1 MPENGRPLDEMTFR
15 RYFRIAGVTIQV
27 EADLPITDRTFD
39 KKFDSFEVED
49 PGADT
54 VVLHHHFSL
63 PEVKRAD
70 LGREVYRKSP
80 WAIYRRDG
88 SWVYLGISSTPDGPD
103 LHRVAVFNDDHS
115 RGRIYNRDEEPFRSG
130 GQQELTL
137 FPSDQILLARLLP
150 DRHACFLHAS
160 GMAVNGQ
167 GLLFVGHSEA
177 GKSTILTML
186 REEGEI
192 LCEDR
197 VIVRRWPDRFRI
209 HGSWSQGDV
218 PQVSA
223 ADAPLRAILFLE
235 KAGTNRLERL
245 EDRKE
250 IVRRLPFFLI
260 KALVT
265 ADWWEK
271 VLGLVE
277 TMAREVPVYRLRFD
291 RSGKVLDVLK
301 PLWAGRP

>member
-1 MPENGRPLDEMTFR
+1 MDEMTIT
-15 RYFRIAGVTIQV
+15 RYFRIADVTIQV

-39 KKFDSFEVED
+39 ARFDSFLVD
-49 PGADT
+49 GPGADT
-54 VVLHHHFSL
+54 VVLRHHFSL
-63 PEVKRAD
+63 PEVKGAD
-70 LGREVYRKSP
+70 LGREVYRKPP

-88 SWVYLGISSTPDGPD
+88 SWIYLGISPTPGDPG

-115 RGRIYNRDEEPFRSG
+115 RGRIYNPNEEWFRRG
-130 GQQELTL
+130 GLHALTL

-150 DRHACFLHAS
+150 DRDACFLHAA

-167 GLLFVGHSEA
+167 GLLFVGHSGA
-177 GKSTILTML
+177 GKSTMVTML
-186 REEGEI
+186 RENGEI
-192 LCEDR
+192 LCDDR
-197 VIVRRWPDRFRI
+197 VIVRRWPEGFRL
-209 HGSWSQGDV
+209 HGSWSHGDV

-235 KAGTNRLERL
+235 KAGTNRLERM

-260 KALVT
+260 KPLVT

-271 VLGLVE
+271 TLGLVE
-277 TMAREVPVYRLRFD
+277 KMSREVPVYRLRFD
-291 RSGKVLDVLK
+291 RSGGVKDVLK
-301 PLWAGRP
+301 PLWAGHP

>member
-1 MPENGRPLDEMTFR
+1 MLKNGHLLDEMTIR

-39 KKFDSFEVED
+39 KKFDSFKVD
-49 PGADT
+49 GPGADT
-54 VVLHHHFSL
+54 VILRHHFSL
-63 PEVKRAD
+63 PEVKGAD
-70 LGREVYRKSP
+70 LGREVYRKPP

-88 SWVYLGISSTPDGPD
+88 SWVYLGITPTPGDPD
-103 LHRVAVFNDDHS
+103 LHRVAVFNDDHN
-115 RGRIYNRDEEPFRSG
+115 RGRIYNPNEEWFRRG
-130 GQQELTL
+130 GLHALTL

-150 DRHACFLHAS
+150 DRHACFLHAA

-177 GKSTILTML
+177 GKSTMVTML
-186 REEGEI
+186 RENGEI
-192 LCEDR
+192 LCDDR
-197 VIVRRWPDRFRI
+197 VIVRRWPEGFRV
-209 HGSWSQGDV
+209 HGSWSHGDV

-260 KALVT
+260 KPAVT

-271 VLGLVE
+271 TLGLVE
-277 TMAREVPVYRLRFD
+277 KMAREVPVYRLRFD
-291 RSGKVLDVLK
+291 RSGGVKDVLK
-301 PLWAGRP
+301 PLWEGRP

>member
-1 MPENGRPLDEMTFR
+1 MHESGRLSDEMTAC

-39 KKFDSFEVED
+39 KKFDSFRVD
-49 PGADT
+49 GPGVDT

-63 PEVKRAD
+63 PEVKGAD
-70 LGREVYRKSP
+70 LGREVYRKPP

-88 SWVYLGISSTPDGPD
+88 SWLYLGISPTPGDPA
-103 LHRVAVFNDDHS
+103 LHRVVVFNDDHS
-115 RGRIYNRDEEPFRSG
+115 RGTIYNPTEEWFRRG
-130 GQQELTL
+130 RLHALTL

-150 DRHACFLHAS
+150 DRHACFLHAA
-160 GMAVNGQ
+160 GIAVNGQ

-177 GKSTILTML
+177 GKSTMVTML

-192 LCEDR
+192 LCDDR
-197 VIVRRWPDRFRI
+197 VIVRRWPDRFRV
-209 HGSWSQGDV
+209 HGTWSHGDV
-218 PQVSA
+218 PQVSP

-235 KAGTNRLERL
+235 KADTNRLEL
-245 EDRKE
+245 LKDRKE
-250 IVRRLPFFLI
+250 IVRRLPLYLI
-260 KALVT
+260 KPMVT
-265 ADWWEK
+265 ADWWQK

-291 RSGKVLDVLK
+291 RSGEVLDVLK

>member
-1 MPENGRPLDEMTFR
+1 LDERTACR
-15 RYFRIAGVTIQV
+15 HFRIAGVTIQV

-39 KKFDSFEVED
+39 GKFDPFMVD
-49 PGADT
+49 GPGADT
-54 VVLHHHFSL
+54 VVLRHHFSL
-63 PEVKRAD
+63 PEVKGAD
-70 LGREVYRKSP
+70 LGREVYRKPP
-80 WAIYRRDG
+80 WAIYRRED
-88 SWVYLGISSTPDGPD
+88 SWVYLGISPTPGDPA
-103 LHRVAVFNDDHS
+103 LHRVAVFNGDHS
-115 RGRIYNRDEEPFRSG
+115 RGRIYNPDEEWFRRG
-130 GQQELTL
+130 GLHALTL

-150 DRHACFLHAS
+150 DRQACFLHAA

-177 GKSTILTML
+177 GKSTMLTML

-197 VIVRRWPDRFRI
+197 AIVRRWPDRFRV
-209 HGSWSQGDV
+209 HGSWSHVDV
-218 PQVSA
+218 PQASA
-223 ADAPLRAILFLE
+223 ADAPLRAILLLE
-235 KAGTNRLERL
+235 KAGTNRLELL

-260 KALVT
+260 KPVVT

-277 TMAREVPVYRLRFD
+277 MMAREVPVYRLRFD
-291 RSGKVLDVLK
+291 RSGGVLDVLR

>member
-1 MPENGRPLDEMTFR
+1 MRENGHPLDEMTFR

-39 KKFDSFEVED
+39 KKFDSFRVED

-63 PEVKRAD
+63 PEVKGAD
-70 LGREVYRKSP
+70 LGREVYRKPP

-88 SWVYLGISSTPDGPD
+88 SWVYLGISPTPDDPD

-115 RGRIYNRDEEPFRSG
+115 RGRIYNPNEEGFRRG
-130 GQQELTL
+130 GLHALTL

-150 DRHACFLHAS
+150 DRHACFLHAA

-177 GKSTILTML
+177 GKSTMVTML

-192 LCEDR
+192 LCDDR
-197 VIVRRWPDRFRI
+197 VIVRRWPDRFRV
-209 HGSWSQGDV
+209 HGSWSHGDV

-223 ADAPLRAILFLE
+223 ADAPLRAILLLE

-260 KALVT
+260 KPVVT

-291 RSGKVLDVLK
+291 RSGEVLDVLK

>member
-1 MPENGRPLDEMTFR
+1 LDERTAC

-39 KKFDSFEVED
+39 KKFDSFRVED
-49 PGADT
+49 RGADT

-63 PEVKRAD
+63 PEVNVAD
-70 LGREVYRKSP
+70 LGRGVYRKPP

-88 SWVYLGISSTPDGPD
+88 SWVYLGISANSD
-103 LHRVAVFNDDHS
+103 LHRVAVFNDGHS
-115 RGRIYNRDEEPFRSG
+115 RGTIYNPDEEWFRRG
-130 GQQELTL
+130 GLDALTL

-150 DRHACFLHAS
+150 DRQACFLHAS
-160 GMAVNGQ
+160 GMVVNGQ
-167 GLLFVGHSEA
+167 GLLFVGHSGE
-177 GKSTILTML
+177 GKSTMVSML

-192 LCEDR
+192 LCDDR
-197 VIVRRWPDRFRI
+197 AIVRRWPDRFRV
-209 HGSWSQGDV
+209 HASWSHV
-218 PQVSA
+218 AAPKVSA

-235 KAGTNRLERL
+235 KTDTNRLERL
-245 EDRKE
+245 EDRKA

-260 KALVT
+260 KPLVT

-277 TMAREVPVYRLRFD
+277 TMAREVPVYRLQFD
-291 RSGKVLDVLK
+291 RSGGVKDVLK
-301 PLWAGRP
+301 PLWEGHP

>member
-1 MPENGRPLDEMTFR
+1 MRENGHPLDERTACR
-15 RYFRIAGVTIQV
+15 CFRIAGVTIQV
-27 EADLPITDRTFD
+27 ETDLPITDRTFD
-39 KKFDSFEVED
+39 KRFDSFKVED

-63 PEVKRAD
+63 PEIKGTD
-70 LGREVYRKSP
+70 LGREVYRKPP

-88 SWVYLGISSTPDGPD
+88 SWVYLGISPTPGDPE
-103 LHRVAVFNDDHS
+103 LHRVAVFNDDHTL
-115 RGRIYNRDEEPFRSG
+115 GTIYNPNEEGFRRG
-130 GQQELTL
+130 GLHALTL

-150 DRHACFLHAS
+150 DRQACFLHAA

-167 GLLFVGHSEA
+167 GLLFAGHSEA
-177 GKSTILTML
+177 GKSTMVTML
-186 REEGEI
+186 RDEGEI
-192 LCEDR
+192 LCDDR
-197 VIVRRWPDRFRI
+197 VIVRRWPEGFRV
-209 HGSWSQGDV
+209 HGSWSHGDV
-218 PQVSA
+218 AQVSA
-223 ADAPLRAILFLE
+223 ADVPLRAILFLE
-235 KAGTNRLERL
+235 KSDTNCLELL

-260 KALVT
+260 KPVVT
-265 ADWWEK
+265 ADWWGK

-291 RSGKVLDVLK
+291 RSGEVLDVLR

>member
-1 MPENGRPLDEMTFR
+1 LDELIVP

-27 EADLPITDRTFD
+27 KADLPITERTFD
-39 KKFDSFEVED
+39 KKFDSFMVED

-54 VVLHHHFSL
+54 IVLRHHFSL
-63 PEVKRAD
+63 PEMKGAD
-70 LGREVYRKSP
+70 LGREVYRKPP

-88 SWVYLGISSTPDGPD
+88 SWVYLGISPTPGDPA
-103 LHRVAVFNDDHS
+103 LHRVAMFDDDHS
-115 RGRIYNRDEEPFRSG
+115 RGRIYNPNKELFQRG
-130 GQQELTL
+130 GLDALTL

-150 DRHACFLHAS
+150 DRHACFLHAA

-167 GLLFVGHSEA
+167 GLLFVGHSDA
-177 GKSTILTML
+177 GKSTMVTML

-192 LCEDR
+192 LCDDR
-197 VIVRRWPDRFRI
+197 VIVRRWPDRFRV
-209 HGSWSQGDV
+209 HGSWSHGDV

-223 ADAPLRAILFLE
+223 ADAPLRAILLLE
-235 KAGTNRLERL
+235 KAGTNRLDLL
-245 EDRKE
+245 ENRKE

-260 KALVT
+260 KGLVT

-271 VLGLVE
+271 ALGLVE

-291 RSGKVLDVLK
+291 RSGEVLDVLK